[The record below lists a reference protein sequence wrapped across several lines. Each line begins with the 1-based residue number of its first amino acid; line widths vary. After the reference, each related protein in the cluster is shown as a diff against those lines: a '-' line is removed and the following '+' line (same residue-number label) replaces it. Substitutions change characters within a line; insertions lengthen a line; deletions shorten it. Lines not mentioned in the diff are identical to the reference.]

1 MELVI
6 EVLQTVVFFGGIML
20 LYLTLAM
27 GLGLPMGTSWFLA
40 FNGHESGSKAIRKFL
55 KEDVVGL
62 LVVMVIVSVISGVGA
77 TLLIYLRQIM

>member
-6 EVLQTVVFFGGIML
+6 EVLQTVVLLSGMMF
-20 LYLTLAM
+20 LYLILAM

-55 KEDVVGL
+55 REDVIGL
-62 LVVMVIVSVISGVGA
+62 LVVMVIFSVIAGVGA
-77 TLLIYLRQIM
+77 TLLIYIRQLY

>member
-62 LVVMVIVSVISGVGA
+62 LVVMVIVSVIYGVGA

>member
-6 EVLQTVVFFGGIML
+6 EVLQTVVFFGGIMF
-20 LYLTLAM
+20 LYLVMAL
-27 GLGLPMGTSWFLA
+27 GLGLPISTSWFLV
-40 FNGHESGSKAIRKFL
+40 FNGHESGSKAIRRFL

-77 TLLIYLRQIM
+77 TLLIYLRQMM

>member
-6 EVLQTVVFFGGIML
+6 EVLQTVVLLSGIMF
-20 LYLTLAM
+20 LYLVMAL

-55 KEDVVGL
+55 KEDVIGL
-62 LVVMVIVSVISGVGA
+62 LVVMVKFSVISGVGA
-77 TLLIYLRQIM
+77 TILIYLRQLY

>member
-6 EVLQTVVFFGGIML
+6 EVLQTVVLLSGMMF
-20 LYLTLAM
+20 LYLILAM
-27 GLGLPMGTSWFLA
+27 GIGLPMGTSWFLA

>member
-1 MELVI
+1 MELAI

-27 GLGLPMGTSWFLA
+27 GLGLPMGTSWFLV

-55 KEDVVGL
+55 KEDVIGL
-62 LVVMVIVSVISGVGA
+62 LVVIVIFSVIAGAGA
-77 TLLIYLRQIM
+77 TLLIYLRQMM

>member
-6 EVLQTVVFFGGIML
+6 EVLQTIVLLSGMMF
-20 LYLTLAM
+20 LYLILAM

-55 KEDVVGL
+55 KEDAVGL
-62 LVVMVIVSVISGVGA
+62 LRVMVLFSVISGVGA
-77 TLLIYLRQIM
+77 TLLIYLKQMM

>member
-6 EVLQTVVFFGGIML
+6 EVLQTVVLLSGIMF
-20 LYLTLAM
+20 LYLVMAL

-55 KEDVVGL
+55 KEDVIGL
-62 LVVMVIVSVISGVGA
+62 LVVMVIFSVISGVG
-77 TLLIYLRQIM
+77 TTILIYLRQMM

>member
-1 MELVI
+1 MELAI

-27 GLGLPMGTSWFLA
+27 GLGLPMGTSWFLV

-55 KEDVVGL
+55 KEDVIGL
-62 LVVMVIVSVISGVGA
+62 LVVIVIFSAISGVGA
-77 TLLIYLRQIM
+77 TLLIYLRQMM

>member
-6 EVLQTVVFFGGIML
+6 EVLQTVVLLSGMMF
-20 LYLTLAM
+20 LYLILAM

-55 KEDVVGL
+55 KEDVIGL
-62 LVVMVIVSVISGVGA
+62 LVVMVIFSVISGVGA
-77 TLLIYLRQIM
+77 TMLIYLRQLM

>member
-6 EVLQTVVFFGGIML
+6 EVLQTVVLLSGIMF
-20 LYLTLAM
+20 LYLVMAL

-55 KEDVVGL
+55 KEDVIGL
-62 LVVMVIVSVISGVGA
+62 LVVMVIFSVIAGAGA
-77 TLLIYLRQIM
+77 TLLIYLRQMM